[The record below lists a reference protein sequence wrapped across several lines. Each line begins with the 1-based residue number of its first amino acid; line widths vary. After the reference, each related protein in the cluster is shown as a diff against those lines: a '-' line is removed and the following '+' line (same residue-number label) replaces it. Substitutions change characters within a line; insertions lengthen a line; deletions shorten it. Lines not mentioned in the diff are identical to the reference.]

1 MSLPSGGDEYLSA
14 ATKIYRTGAL
24 NGKPKRHRS
33 TNAELAEIDD
43 AIYEI
48 GEAENPITVRGLFY
62 RVMSRGLVPKT
73 DKADKNTGTPNGY
86 GIVQREVLKM
96 RRRGDLPYGWI
107 TDGTRYQIKPRTW
120 TNAQA
125 ALDNTAKMYRRAL
138 WAEQDVHIELWVEK
152 AAIEGVI
159 YPVTNEFDVPMLPA
173 RGFASETFL
182 YETGEDLNDDGR
194 PAFIY
199 QLGDHDPSGV
209 CAWEVIE
216 RRLRE
221 FVDDDID
228 LTFERIAVTPQQITE
243 LDLPT
248 RPTKQSDSRA
258 AKFDG
263 DSVEVDA
270 IPSPKLRSLVR
281 EAIEAHIEPEALRL
295 TKIAERS
302 EREIL
307 SRIAEGWA
315 DQ

>member
-1 MSLPSGGDEYLSA
+1 M
-14 ATKIYRTGAL
+14 TTTVYRTGAL
-24 NGKPKRHRS
+24 NGKPKRYRS
-33 TNAELAEIDD
+33 TKAQLAEIDA
-43 AIYEI
+43 AIFDI
-48 GEAENPITVRGLFY
+48 AQAENPITVRGLFY

-73 DKADKNTGTPNGY
+73 DRSDNDTGTPNGY

-120 TNAQA
+120 SNAQA
-125 ALDNTAKMYRRAL
+125 ALDNTAKTYRRAL

-152 AAIEGVI
+152 AAIEGVV
-159 YPVTNEFDVPMLPA
+159 YPVTDEFDVPMLPA

-182 YETGEDLNDDGR
+182 YETAEDLNDDGR

-228 LTFERIAVTPQQITE
+228 LTFERIAVTPEQITE

-258 AKFDG
+258 AKFVG

-270 IPSPKLRSLVR
+270 IPSPTLRSLVR
-281 EAIEAHIEPEALRL
+281 EAIEAHIDPDALRL
-295 TKIAERS
+295 TQIAERS
-302 EREIL
+302 ERTL
-307 SRIAEGWA
+307 LRRIAGQWQ
-315 DQ
+315 DDLS

>member
-1 MSLPSGGDEYLSA
+1 M
-14 ATKIYRTGAL
+14 TTTVYRTGAL
-24 NGKPKRHRS
+24 NGKPKRRRS
-33 TNAELAEIDD
+33 TKAQLAEVD
-43 AIYEI
+43 AAIFDI
-48 GEAENPITVRGLFY
+48 GQAENPITVRGLFY

-73 DKADKNTGTPNGY
+73 DKADPHNGIPNGY

-125 ALDNTAKMYRRAL
+125 ALENTAKMYRRAL
-138 WAEQDVHIELWVEK
+138 WAEQDAHLELWVEK
-152 AAIEGVI
+152 SAIEGVVF
-159 YPVTNEFDVPMLPA
+159 PVTDEFDVPMLPA

-182 YETGEDLNDDGR
+182 YETAEDLNDDGR

-199 QLGDHDPSGV
+199 QLGDHDPSGI

-221 FVDDDID
+221 FVDNDID
-228 LTFERIAVTPQQITE
+228 LIFERIAVTPQQIIE

-270 IPSPKLRSLVR
+270 IPSPTLRTLVR
-281 EAIEAHIEPEALRL
+281 EAIEAHIDPEALRL
-295 TKIAERS
+295 TQIAEES

-307 SRIAEGWA
+307 RRIAGEHSG
-315 DQ
+315 DLR